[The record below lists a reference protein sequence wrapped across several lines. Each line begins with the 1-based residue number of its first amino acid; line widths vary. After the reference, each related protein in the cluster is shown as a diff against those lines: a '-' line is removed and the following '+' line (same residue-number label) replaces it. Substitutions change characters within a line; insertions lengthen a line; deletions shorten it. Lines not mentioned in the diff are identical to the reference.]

1 MDSGRYSSKT
11 PDGIIASP
19 LLAGMEGGS
28 TIKNNV
34 IPVKGKEEGLL
45 RNTWKHRSL
54 LMLCLPGIIFFFVF
68 CYLPMF
74 GIVVAFQDFNVVE
87 GITGSAFVGLRNFKF
102 FFQSPDALKVILNTL
117 FLNTLFIATSLVM
130 SLAIAIML
138 SEVKGRIFKKI
149 SQSIIILPH
158 FISWTVVAMMLS
170 IFLSSSNGIV
180 NHIVEALGGEAV
192 SFYTSPG
199 YWPVILVI
207 LKLWQGAGFGSIVYL
222 AAIMG
227 IDQEIYEAA
236 AIDGAGKIRMIFN
249 ITLPLLKN
257 TVIVL
262 LIMNVGKIFNGDF
275 GMVYALVGNNSVLYP
290 TTDIIDTYV
299 YRALME
305 VGDMGMS
312 AAVGLSQSIVGFI
325 FVMIT
330 NKIARKVSPESALF

>member
-138 SEVKGRIFKKI
+138 SEVKGRIFKKNKSVHYYTAALYI
-149 SQSIIILPH
+149 MDGGCNDAFYFFVKFKWDSQPYCGS
-158 FISWTVVAMMLS
+158 
-170 IFLSSSNGIV
+170 
-180 NHIVEALGGEAV
+180 LG
-192 SFYTSPG
+192 
-199 YWPVILVI
+199 
-207 LKLWQGAGFGSIVYL
+207 
-222 AAIMG
+222 
-227 IDQEIYEAA
+227 
-236 AIDGAGKIRMIFN
+236 R
-249 ITLPLLKN
+249 
-257 TVIVL
+257 
-262 LIMNVGKIFNGDF
+262 
-275 GMVYALVGNNSVLYP
+275 
-290 TTDIIDTYV
+290 
-299 YRALME
+299 
-305 VGDMGMS
+305 
-312 AAVGLSQSIVGFI
+312 
-325 FVMIT
+325 
-330 NKIARKVSPESALF
+330 